1 MNAAVEIVASRQLR
15 LAHMYD
21 PGQYPSALEWLE
33 LDELTR
39 IELIE
44 EFHANQKIDLPNLRV
59 HAAIH
64 CVVENQ
70 IAENFESTVQA
81 MIRLC
86 AEGLSRHDAIHA
98 VGSVVAEH
106 LFQVLKAPDPGN
118 PGMMNEQ
125 MAKEIDCIS
134 AKQWHEKYG

>member
-1 MNAAVEIVASRQLR
+1 MHA
-15 LAHMYD
+15 YD
-21 PGQYPSALEWLE
+21 PGEHPSASEWLE
-33 LDELTR
+33 LTELRR

-44 EFHANQKIDLPNLRV
+44 AFHVNQGTDLPSLRA

-64 CVVENQ
+64 CAVENQ
-70 IAENFESTVQA
+70 IAENFEPTVQA
-81 MIRLC
+81 IARLC

-106 LFQVLKAPDPGN
+106 IFEVLKAPGPGN

-125 MAKEIDCIS
+125 MAKDIDCIS
-134 AKQWHEKYG
+134 AKRWREKYE